1 MTIHLKTASWAA
13 IAAFAASAAAA
24 QPPPPNSNPAAVP
37 AGVYAIEPLHTEV
50 LFKINHMGF
59 TNYYGSFSGASGT
72 LRLDPAHPEASS
84 LDVSIPVG
92 SVDVASPK
100 LEGELKSADWLDPT
114 KFPVATFH
122 STKVTPTTP
131 GHALVAGD
139 LTLHGVTRPVTFEAS
154 FNAGGPNIMNKA
166 YTAGFEVTGHIQRSQ
181 FGVAKYVPLVGDDV
195 TLIISAA
202 FERQPS

>member
-1 MTIHLKTASWAA
+1 MTFQLKAASWAA

-24 QPPPPNSNPAAVP
+24 QPPPPNPDPASVP
-37 AGVYAIEPLHTEV
+37 AGVYAIEPLHTQV

-59 TNYYGSFSGASGT
+59 TSYYGSFSGASGT

-92 SVDVASPK
+92 SVMVASPK
-100 LEGELKSADWLDPT
+100 LEGELKSADWLDST
-114 KFPVATFH
+114 KYPVATFR

-139 LTLHGVTRPVTFEAS
+139 LTLHGVTRPATFEVK
-154 FNAGGPNIMNKA
+154 FNAGGPNMMSKA
-166 YTAGFEVTGHIQRSQ
+166 FTAGFEVTGHIQRSQ
-181 FGVAKYVPLVGDDV
+181 FGVAKYVPLIGDDV

-202 FERQPS
+202 FERQAS

>member
-1 MTIHLKTASWAA
+1 MTFPLKAASWAA
-13 IAAFAASAAAA
+13 MAAFAASAAAA
-24 QPPPPNSNPAAVP
+24 QPPPPNPNPAAAP

-84 LDVSIPVG
+84 LEVSIPVD

-100 LEGELKSADWLDPT
+100 LEGELKSAAWLDPA
-114 KFPVATFH
+114 KFPVATFR
-122 STKVTPTTP
+122 STKVTPTSP

-154 FNAGGPNIMNKA
+154 FNAGGPNFMSKA
-166 YTAGFEVTGHIQRSQ
+166 YTVGFEVTGHIQRSQ
-181 FGVAKYVPLVGDDV
+181 FGVANYVPLIGDDV

>member
-1 MTIHLKTASWAA
+1 MTFQLKAASWAA

-24 QPPPPNSNPAAVP
+24 QPPPNPNPAAVP
-37 AGVYAIEPLHTEV
+37 AGVYALEPVHTQV

-59 TNYYGSFSGASGT
+59 TNYYGGFTGASGT
-72 LRLDPAHPEASS
+72 LRLDPAHPEASR
-84 LDVSIPVG
+84 LNVSIPVA
-92 SVDVASPK
+92 SLTVASPK
-100 LEGELKSADWLDPT
+100 LEDELKSPDWLDTT

-122 STKVTPTTP
+122 SIKVTPTSP

-154 FNAGGPNIMNKA
+154 FNAGGPNIMTKA
-166 YTAGFEVTGHIQRSQ
+166 YTAGFEVAGHIQRSQ

-202 FERQPS
+202 FERQP

>member
-1 MTIHLKTASWAA
+1 MIFQLRAASWVA
-13 IAAFAASAAAA
+13 IAAFAASAANA
-24 QPPPPNSNPAAVP
+24 QPPPPNPNPAAVP
-37 AGVYAIEPLHTEV
+37 AGVYGIEPLHTEV

-72 LRLDPAHPEASS
+72 LRLDPEHPEASH
-84 LDVSIPVG
+84 LDVTIPVA
-92 SVDVASPK
+92 SVEVASPK
-100 LEGELKSADWLDPT
+100 LEGELKSADWLDPA
-114 KFPVATFH
+114 KYPVATFH

-131 GHALVAGD
+131 GHAMVVGD

-154 FNAGGPNIMNKA
+154 FNAGGPNMMSKA
-166 YTAGFEVTGHIQRSQ
+166 YTAGFEVVGHIQRSQ

-195 TLIISAA
+195 TLIISVA

>member
-1 MTIHLKTASWAA
+1 MTIQLRSISGAA
-13 IAAFAASAAAA
+13 IVAFAASAAVA
-24 QPPPPNSNPAAVP
+24 QPPPPSSNPATVP
-37 AGVYAIEPLHTEV
+37 AGVYAIEPLHTQV

-59 TNYYGSFSGASGT
+59 TSYYGSFSGASGT

-84 LDVSIPVG
+84 LEVSIPVG

-114 KFPVATFH
+114 KYPVATFH
-122 STKVTPTTP
+122 STKVTPTSP

-154 FNAGGPNIMNKA
+154 FNAGGPNIMNKV

-181 FGVAKYVPLVGDDV
+181 FGVAKYVPLIGDDV

-202 FERQPS
+202 FEREPS

>member
-1 MTIHLKTASWAA
+1 MTIQLRSISGAA
-13 IAAFAASAAAA
+13 IVAFAASAAVA
-24 QPPPPNSNPAAVP
+24 QPPPPSSNPATVP
-37 AGVYAIEPLHTEV
+37 AGVYAIEPLHTQV

-59 TNYYGSFSGASGT
+59 TSYYGSFSGASGT

-84 LDVSIPVG
+84 LEVSIPVG

-114 KFPVATFH
+114 KYPVATFH
-122 STKVTPTTP
+122 STKVTPTSP

-154 FNAGGPNIMNKA
+154 FNAGGPNIISKA
-166 YTAGFEVTGHIQRSQ
+166 
-181 FGVAKYVPLVGDDV
+181 
-195 TLIISAA
+195 
-202 FERQPS
+202 

>member
-1 MTIHLKTASWAA
+1 MTFQLKEAGLAA

-24 QPPPPNSNPAAVP
+24 QPPPPNPNPAAVP

-100 LEGELKSADWLDPT
+100 LESELKSADWLDPT
-114 KFPVATFH
+114 KYPVATFH
-122 STKVTPTTP
+122 STKVTPTSP

-139 LTLHGVTRPVTFEAS
+139 LTLHGVTRPATFEAS

-166 YTAGFEVTGHIQRSQ
+166 YTAGFEVTGHFQRSQ
-181 FGVAKYVPLVGDDV
+181 FGVAKYVPIVGDDV

-202 FERQPS
+202 FEKQP

>member
-1 MTIHLKTASWAA
+1 MTFQPKALSWAA

-24 QPPPPNSNPAAVP
+24 QPPPPNTNPAAVP
-37 AGVYAIEPLHTEV
+37 AGVYAIEPVHTEV
-50 LFKINHMGF
+50 LFKVNHMGF
-59 TNYYGSFSGASGT
+59 TNYYGRFSRASGT

-84 LDVSIPVG
+84 LDVTIPVA
-92 SVDVASPK
+92 SLDVVSPQ
-100 LEGELKSADWLDPT
+100 LQSELTSADWLDAA
-114 KFPVATFH
+114 KYPVATFH
-122 STKVTPTTP
+122 STKVTPTSP
-131 GHALVAGD
+131 GHALVSGD

-154 FNAGGPNIMNKA
+154 FNAGGPNVMTKA
-166 YTAGFEVTGHIQRSQ
+166 YTTGFEVTGHIQRSQ

>member
-1 MTIHLKTASWAA
+1 LYHQQLLIVLAALYRLSWTGAYHPNRLRAAPTIKGYISMTIQLRSISGAA
-13 IAAFAASAAAA
+13 IVAFAASAAVA
-24 QPPPPNSNPAAVP
+24 QPPPPSSNPATVP
-37 AGVYAIEPLHTEV
+37 AGVYAIEPLHTQV

-59 TNYYGSFSGASGT
+59 TSYYGSFSGASGT

-84 LDVSIPVG
+84 LEVSIPVG

-114 KFPVATFH
+114 KYPVATFH
-122 STKVTPTTP
+122 STKVTPTSP

-154 FNAGGPNIMNKA
+154 FNAGGPNIISKA
-166 YTAGFEVTGHIQRSQ
+166 
-181 FGVAKYVPLVGDDV
+181 
-195 TLIISAA
+195 
-202 FERQPS
+202 